1 METLQQYC
9 ITSAK
14 HYLEYLE
21 KYNLG
26 LEEIK
31 ILDAKLLHNKTLLLV
46 LEKPLL
52 STDYLQLCIGTFILD
67 IDSVANKSFNNVTHV
82 LQLQLSHDIMA
93 ISPNNIELSY
103 CTDNPSSL
111 ESHDKQEITYQ
122 DMPFLEILDNDS
134 KWQYNLRL
142 FVDLKFLVKNIYDF
156 CKHDSFRFAFPT
168 KKPIQ
173 FTLPFDSHVSEEQ
186 QNAIKGIFSHSISY
200 IWGISGSGKTQIVL
214 FHALLNLIKQN
225 KKALI
230 LAPTNTA
237 LEQIFISL
245 IRQCDKRGI
254 SRYNFLRLGISSS
267 DFLQNF
273 REVCL
278 QDENDEKEQN
288 NNAKDKELFAAP
300 TLKERL
306 RNCLAIGVTL
316 DSFIKRYHSLSN
328 LDFAHIFLD
337 ECAFSPLIKLIA
349 PLSLNV
355 PITLLG
361 DHKQL
366 MPICL
371 MQDSEIKRN
380 YKEVCLWNLNALFL
394 EEAFHNIETLHTKDN
409 HNDIQF
415 DHIAHYK
422 LTTTY
427 RYGNNLAQILD
438 KYVYLN
444 GLKGL
449 GLPTQIYYVDSVNFG
464 KGYENQGRNT
474 NEGEA
479 NAIKFFIDSKKD
491 YAILTPFRDQQQL
504 LIQKGIQRNRVF
516 TIHKSQ
522 GKEFDTIIFS
532 PVKLSKYLTNSHN
545 TSALFA
551 LNVAIS
557 RLKKELIIVCSY
569 HFWIRQHGQLI
580 ASLLHIATP
589 YPLHTSLL

>member
-67 IDSVANKSFNNVTHV
+67 IDSVADKSFNNVTHV

-225 KKALI
+225 KKAHTLALKSALSLKTKKDLVVLDEFKVSGKTKEVVKLLSAFKAENVKTLI
-230 LAPTNTA
+230 VSEDPL
-237 LEQIFISL
+237 L
-245 IRQCDKRGI
+245 
-254 SRYNFLRLGISSS
+254 
-267 DFLQNF
+267 LQGA
-273 REVCL
+273 
-278 QDENDEKEQN
+278 N
-288 NNAKDKELFAAP
+288 NVSN
-300 TLKERL
+300 
-306 RNCLAIGVTL
+306 VTL
-316 DSFIKRYHSLSN
+316 RCVGNISVYDLLNNEKVIVSKEDIKRIE
-328 LDFAHIFLD
+328 A
-337 ECAFSPLIKLIA
+337 
-349 PLSLNV
+349 SLN
-355 PITLLG
+355 
-361 DHKQL
+361 
-366 MPICL
+366 
-371 MQDSEIKRN
+371 
-380 YKEVCLWNLNALFL
+380 
-394 EEAFHNIETLHTKDN
+394 
-409 HNDIQF
+409 
-415 DHIAHYK
+415 
-422 LTTTY
+422 
-427 RYGNNLAQILD
+427 GN
-438 KYVYLN
+438 K
-444 GLKGL
+444 
-449 GLPTQIYYVDSVNFG
+449 
-464 KGYENQGRNT
+464 
-474 NEGEA
+474 
-479 NAIKFFIDSKKD
+479 
-491 YAILTPFRDQQQL
+491 
-504 LIQKGIQRNRVF
+504 
-516 TIHKSQ
+516 
-522 GKEFDTIIFS
+522 
-532 PVKLSKYLTNSHN
+532 
-545 TSALFA
+545 
-551 LNVAIS
+551 
-557 RLKKELIIVCSY
+557 
-569 HFWIRQHGQLI
+569 
-580 ASLLHIATP
+580 
-589 YPLHTSLL
+589 